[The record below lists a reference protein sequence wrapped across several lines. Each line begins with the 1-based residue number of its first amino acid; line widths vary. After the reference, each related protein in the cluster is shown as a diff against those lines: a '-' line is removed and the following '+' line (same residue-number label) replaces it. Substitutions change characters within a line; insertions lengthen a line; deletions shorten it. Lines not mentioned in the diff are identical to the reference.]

1 MMIDAHQ
8 HFWHYHPQTHA
19 WINDS
24 MQVIR
29 KDFLPEDLEPLLLEN
44 GIDGCIAV
52 QADQSAAET
61 RFLVDLSSKNKWICG
76 VIGWVDLMSADIEYQ
91 LADWKRWPIV
101 KGFRH
106 ILQAEEPEFMLTTE
120 FLKGIAALQKFNYCY
135 EILIYP
141 KHLAAT
147 LLMVK
152 QFPEMRFVIDH
163 IAKPN
168 IKDQQLEEWE
178 KGILSLGLQ
187 KNVFCKVSGMVT
199 EANWEDWEP
208 SNFDPYLAVIKNA
221 FGMDRLIY
229 GSDWPV
235 CLIAANY
242 KQQLS
247 IYKQYFS
254 NCTDSEKEMLFGDNA
269 KRFYQI

>member
-8 HFWHYHPQTHA
+8 HFWHYHPETHT

-106 ILQAEEPEFMLTTE
+106 ILQAEEPEFMLTAE
-120 FLKGIAALQKFNYCY
+120 FLRGIAALQKFNYCY

-178 KGILSLGLQ
+178 KGIVSLGLQ

-254 NCTDSEKEMLFGDNA
+254 NCTDSEKEMLFGGNA

>member
-8 HFWHYHPQTHA
+8 HFWHYHPETHA
-19 WINDS
+19 WIHDS

-29 KDFLPEDLEPLLLEN
+29 KDFLPEDLEPLLLDN

-52 QADQSAAET
+52 QADQSEEET
-61 RFLVDLSSKNKWICG
+61 KFLVDLSSENKWICA
-76 VIGWVDLMSADIEYQ
+76 VIGWVDLMKEDIESQ
-91 LADWKRWPIV
+91 LAYWKQWPIV

-106 ILQAEEPEFMLTTE
+106 ILQAEEPEYMLSPE
-120 FLKGIAALQKFNYCY
+120 FLRGIAALQKFNYCY

-141 KHLAAT
+141 KHLPAT
-147 LLMVK
+147 LLLVK

-168 IKDQQLEEWE
+168 IKDQQIVEWE
-178 KGILSLGLQ
+178 KSMVSLGLQ
-187 KNVFCKVSGMVT
+187 MNVFCKVSGMVT
-199 EANWEDWEP
+199 EANWEDWR
-208 SNFDPYLAVIKNA
+208 SSDFDPYLAIIKNA
-221 FGMDRLIY
+221 FGMDRLMY

-247 IYKQYFS
+247 IYKQHFS
-254 NCTDSEKEMLFGDNA
+254 NCTDAEKEMLFGGNA